1 MYGAVIMK
9 NATMTV
15 FLITLLVN
23 MIISFFIGYKYKDF
37 LSEFLSPTIYY
48 QAVVFA
54 SLTVPL
60 LVSYVCGVVSRW
72 MVMWRL
78 SNFKKKAI
86 DVSKLDTATKEMYQE
101 IVEQD
106 LPTKAQIK
114 EMHEALKKQF

>member
-1 MYGAVIMK
+1 MK

-37 LSEFLSPTIYY
+37 LNNFLSPAIYY
-48 QAVVFA
+48 QAVVFI

-60 LVSYVCGVVSRW
+60 VISYLYGVVCRKL
-72 MVMWRL
+72 VMWRL
-78 SNFKKKAI
+78 SNFKKKQI
-86 DVSKLDTATKEMYQE
+86 DVSRLDSATKEMYQE